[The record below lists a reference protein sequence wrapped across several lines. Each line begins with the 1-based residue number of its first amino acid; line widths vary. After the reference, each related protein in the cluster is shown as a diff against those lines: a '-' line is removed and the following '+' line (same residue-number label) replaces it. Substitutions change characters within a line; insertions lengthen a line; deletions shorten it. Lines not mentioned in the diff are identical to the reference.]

1 MKKLAVYTTCDNNY
15 VKYSIV
21 ALKQFQYYNR
31 LYDAYI
37 LSSYVSKENLE
48 LCNKYNIKVKI
59 IDLSSYFT
67 NIEDRTNKKY
77 PIECYYIFFGTIAL
91 ADYDYIIYIDGD
103 VYTNNKINIDLDSVK
118 NIMAFETNILI
129 KNFTPISKCKHLLT
143 DVINKDILNKNRFNS
158 GVIIFNC
165 KNVNSNNFFNDIIKL
180 YKLMIQ
186 IGHQLC
192 GDDSLFTLYYLHKPS
207 LITIKNKE
215 YNYYDSL
222 GPIKLKNI
230 YLFHFIGL
238 TKPWIKD
245 NTVNEFNINSIQSY
259 FKLKWVESLYNNFD
273 DNFIYNNFNE
283 FIYPHDLNI
292 NYKFYY
298 YNKELNFGD
307 LITPYINNKYCK
319 NSMITYVEDSYIG
332 TKIISTGSIIRL
344 CNNNTIVYGS
354 GIRDISQKVNN
365 GLIISVRGPLTF
377 NNYNKQHNLI
387 HCAYGDPGLLM
398 PLFYNPPI
406 INKSY
411 ELGIIPHYVDYN
423 NIVSM
428 YKNDKVLIIN
438 LLDGNIEN
446 VINQILNCKNIISS
460 SLHGLI
466 VSDAYK
472 IPNLWI
478 KYDNKIKGDDT
489 KFHDYFNSVNKK
501 KMTFIN
507 AKTYK
512 YIAPNILLNEIKNK
526 YVKISNIKD
535 KIYKIYNN
543 MYFNFNGIKHF
554 TKYLYYNNLCI
565 NKVVAQHF
573 ICPKE
578 FFKLF
583 DTNIIQSIEHTF
595 IYSSTNVLNKIAI
608 KKNVNYI
615 INNELQSD
623 ANDFWIIKLVL

>member
-1 MKKLAVYTTCDNNY
+1 MKKLAVYTTCDNIY
-15 VKYSIV
+15 VKCSIV

-37 LSSYVSKENLE
+37 LSSYISKENLE

-77 PIECYYIFFGTIAL
+77 PIECYYIFFGTITL

-103 VYTNNKINIDLDSVK
+103 VYTNNKINIDLDSIK

-186 IGHQLC
+186 LGHQLC

-222 GPIKLKNI
+222 GPIELKNI

-273 DNFIYNNFNE
+273 DDFIYNNFNE
-283 FIYPHDLNI
+283 FIYPRDLNI

-319 NSMITYVEDSYIG
+319 NSMITYVEDSYTG

-354 GIRDISQKVNN
+354 GIRDINQKVNN

-377 NNYNKQHNLI
+377 NNYNKQHKLI

-406 INKSY
+406 INKSH
-411 ELGIIPHYVDYN
+411 ELGIIPHYIDYKN
-423 NIVSM
+423 VVSM

-438 LLDGNIEN
+438 LLDDNIEN

-489 KFHDYFNSVNKK
+489 KFHDYFKSVNKK

-512 YIAPNILLNEIKNK
+512 YIAPEILINEIKNK
-526 YVKISNIKD
+526 YVKVSNIKN

-573 ICPKE
+573 ICPKKS
-578 FFKLF
+578 FKLF

-595 IYSSTNVLNKIAI
+595 IHSSTDVLNKIAI